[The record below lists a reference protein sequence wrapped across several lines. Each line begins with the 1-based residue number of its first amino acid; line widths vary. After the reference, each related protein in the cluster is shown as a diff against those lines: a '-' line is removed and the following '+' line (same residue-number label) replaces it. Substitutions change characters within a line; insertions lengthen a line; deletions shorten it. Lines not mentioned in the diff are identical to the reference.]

1 LGVGDA
7 ASLITTDSTSLCR
20 NRWRFAKTAN
30 IARQTVI
37 VSINIAAVF
46 GTRGGPDF
54 SIVRSGKFTLQ
65 YPSEHRDGK
74 RADAF

>member
-7 ASLITTDSTSLCR
+7 ASLITTDSTSPCR
-20 NRWRFAKTAN
+20 NRWRFAKAAN

-37 VSINIAAVF
+37 ASIKMVVVL

-54 SIVRSGKFTLQ
+54 STVRSGKFTLQ
-65 YPSEHRDGK
+65 YPGEDRDGK
-74 RADAF
+74 RTDAL

>member
-7 ASLITTDSTSLCR
+7 AGLIATDSTSPCR

-30 IARQTVI
+30 IARQTAI
-37 VSINIAAVF
+37 ITINTAAVF
-46 GTRGGPDF
+46 GTRGGSGF
-54 SIVRSGKFTLQ
+54 STARSGKFTLQ

-74 RADAF
+74 RADAL